1 MTAEHCAVAQPH
13 TFQPLHSPQIPSCAC
28 SLVTT
33 CNPRRVSQRAFSVR
47 LSSPPATFPFCSEN
61 QIYVSCS
68 HLLISA
74 RPSLIFLLPV
84 PRHKKT
90 ATLQTL
96 LSPRPFLQITWLLM
110 VFFFI
115 KETSKTIK
123 KKKKNDKEI
132 YFSTRYLGCL
142 CDQPTLFYHACSV
155 ATQLPKTL
163 TL

>member
-1 MTAEHCAVAQPH
+1 MTAEHCAAAQPH

-47 LSSPPATFPFCSEN
+47 LSSPPPATFPFCSEN

-90 ATLQTL
+90 GTLQTL

-123 KKKKNDKEI
+123 KNKQKTTKK
-132 YFSTRYLGCL
+132 FTFQLGTLAAYAINQL
-142 CDQPTLFYHACSV
+142 CFITHVL
-155 ATQLPKTL
+155 LPRSFQKR
-163 TL
+163 